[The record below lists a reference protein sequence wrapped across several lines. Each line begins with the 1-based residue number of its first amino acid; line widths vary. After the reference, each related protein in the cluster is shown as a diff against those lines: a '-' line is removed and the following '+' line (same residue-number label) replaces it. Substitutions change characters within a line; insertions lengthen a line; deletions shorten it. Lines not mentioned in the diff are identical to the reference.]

1 MDAAPLVL
9 VVDDYRDARE
19 LYVET
24 LLVAGFRVAE
34 AADGHAA
41 VRQARALLPH
51 VVLMD
56 LSLPGKDGWQATRE
70 LKADPATRHIPVI
83 ALTGH
88 AHGAAQADAAA
99 AGCDAFLMKPCL
111 PDALVAEVRA
121 RLVDTQADT

>member
-1 MDAAPLVL
+1 MREAPLVL

-34 AADGHAA
+34 AADGHEA
-41 VRQARALLPH
+41 VMQARALLPQ

-70 LKADPATRHIPVI
+70 LKDDPATRHIPVI

-88 AHGAAQADAAA
+88 SHAAAQAAAAA
-99 AGCDAFLMKPCL
+99 AGCDAFITKPCL
-111 PDALVAEVRA
+111 PDAVVAEVRA
-121 RLVDTQADT
+121 RLGPPR

>member
-1 MDAAPLVL
+1 MNAPAVRVILADDHTLVRAGIRRIIESQPGC
-9 VVDDYRDARE
+9 VV
-19 LYVET
+19 V
-24 LLVAGFRVAE
+24 GE
-34 AADGHAA
+34 AADGHEA
-41 VRQARALLPH
+41 VLRTRALLPH

-88 AHGAAQADAAA
+88 AHGAAAAAAAA

-111 PDALVAEVRA
+111 PDVLVAQVKA
-121 RLVDTQADT
+121 RLAAR